1 MLEPPR
7 PSGRDA
13 YRVTLIR
20 RGEAEKEMLLQ
31 RRHWPYW
38 ALLIVLVSLLGYLN
52 AWESYASSYS
62 GGKYNLDWGRALS
75 WDMVGWNLW
84 VALAPFALLLGRR
97 FPIDRRNW
105 VRGLLVYAPAC
116 VGFALAH
123 SALLVLIH
131 FFLIHGPEA
140 LPGFLANKQF
150 VLLSDFLTSVIIYV
164 LVLTFGHALD
174 YYERYREGEL
184 KSTRLESQ
192 LAQAQLQALKMQLH
206 PHFLFNTLH
215 SISALQLEDVAAAQK
230 MTARLGDFLRITLEN
245 VNTQEVTLGR
255 EVEFLKCYLDIER
268 IRFGRRLTTSL
279 DIPPDTLDAKVPNLV
294 LQPIVENAIRHG
306 IASRSAPGRIDIS
319 AGRVNGTLR
328 VQVRDNGPGLSAAA
342 GSVREGVGLAN
353 TRARLAQLYGD
364 GDRLRLSNAPEG
376 GLVVTL
382 EIPFVTN
389 GANGRH

>member
-1 MLEPPR
+1 M
-7 PSGRDA
+7 S
-13 YRVTLIR
+13 
-20 RGEAEKEMLLQ
+20 LQ

-62 GGKYNLDWGRALS
+62 GGRYNLDWGRALS
-75 WDMVGWNLW
+75 WDMIGWNLW

-97 FPIDRRNW
+97 FRIDRRNW
-105 VRGLLVYAPAC
+105 RRGLLVYVPA
-116 VGFALAH
+116 GIAFALAH
-123 SALLVLIH
+123 SALLVFIH
-131 FFLIHGPEA
+131 FFVIHGPDA
-140 LPGFLANKQF
+140 LPGFLANKNY
-150 VLLSDFLTSVIIYV
+150 VLLSDFLTSIIIYV
-164 LVLTFGHALD
+164 LILAFGHALD
-174 YYERYREGEL
+174 YYKRYREEEL

-192 LAQAQLQALKMQLH
+192 LAQAQLAALKMQLH

-268 IRFGRRLTTSL
+268 IRFGRRLTANL
-279 DIPPDTLDAKVPNLV
+279 DIAPDTLDARVPNLI

-306 IASRSAPGRIDIS
+306 IAPRAAPGRIDIR
-319 AGRVNGTLR
+319 AGRVNGRLE
-328 VQVRDNGPGLSAAA
+328 VQIKDDGPGLPSAAA
-342 GSVREGVGLAN
+342 GPVREGVGLAN
-353 TRARLAQLYGD
+353 TRARLSQLYGPSHD
-364 GDRLRLSNAPEG
+364 FRLSNAPEG

-382 EIPFVTN
+382 EIPFDTN
-389 GANGRH
+389 GARNGH